1 MVKSGKKWVA
11 VEFSGEFG
19 DQVEQFKSVVVKVGI
34 LAILDHIF
42 VSDTPKSGVE
52 LSGAYE
58 TAGQLSGDGGR
69 EGSIEDTR
77 RVSGRIEGVREPVLH
92 HQHDR

>member
-1 MVKSGKKWVA
+1 MVKSGKKWVT
-11 VEFSGEFG
+11 VEFGGKFWGKVDSLR
-19 DQVEQFKSVVVKVGI
+19 VVVKVGI

-42 VSDTPKSGVE
+42 VSDTAKSGVE
-52 LSGAYE
+52 LSGAHE
-58 TAGQLSGDGGR
+58 AAGQLSGDGGR